1 VDRPTDTV
9 RPWTR
14 DSLADHLESEVVPQ
28 VGQNGRA
35 LPSERSLSE
44 KLGVSRSLVREVLRG
59 LEQRGL
65 VDILPGKGAYP
76 RPPSTDEAARV
87 IRRTC
92 IADGVGADDL
102 MEARIALEGR
112 AASLAAPRCT
122 PGTVAALALALAD
135 RDSSQDFVTQAAVTI
150 AFHALVMRCTA
161 NPVLIALHASL
172 CAPTFESMIRA
183 RLSITLSSQ
192 IGQVA
197 GEVVDALSAG
207 DAQRAAEGVLRLL
220 ELERTWMNGDPGRP
234 DSQVA
239 DALHRATDAS
249 TSVEDFVTRTI
260 MRYLPSPVTREVAHA

>member
-1 VDRPTDTV
+1 MDRPTDTV

-14 DSLADHLESEVVPQ
+14 DSLADHLESEVVTQ
-28 VGQNGRA
+28 GGQSGRA

-76 RPPSTDEAARV
+76 RPPSTDEAARI

-102 MEARIALEGR
+102 IEARIALEGR

-122 PGTVAALALALAD
+122 PDTVTALALALAD
-135 RDSSQDFVTQAAVTI
+135 RGGSRDFVTQAAATV

-172 CAPTFESMIRA
+172 CASTFESMIRA
-183 RLSITLSSQ
+183 RLSTSLSTRV
-192 IGQVA
+192 GQVA
-197 GEVVDALSAG
+197 SEVVQALEAR
-207 DAQRAAEGVLRLL
+207 DAQGTSEALLTLL
-220 ELERTWMNGDPGRP
+220 ELERTWTNSASGR
-234 DSQVA
+234 SESEVA
-239 DALHRATDAS
+239 DAFHRATNVSA
-249 TSVEDFVTRTI
+249 SVEDFVTRTI
-260 MRYLPSPVTREVAHA
+260 ISYLPSPVTREVAHA